1 MFRLIQLALH
11 LITGA
16 LGFVGLPLL
25 FRSLALIIGGGRF
38 IAGALYVG
46 GVHLVLGKLA
56 AGFLQLLLG
65 YALLNQSVQFLLQLG
80 PLFLQLTKAT
90 VAICD
95 HLGALLLFV
104 QQFLG
109 LLPGGLLGLAVPV
122 QLVFQRLLFRFQSFL
137 LCAFLLA
144 ARGTQLVDLLLQL
157 SVGVRFLLGQ
167 AVQLALLLG
176 QQKLALLGQTLQIFQ
191 VILRQNITFCDLIAH
206 VYLVFLQLYRH
217 RCELAPLLGADGAAG
232 VHAYSD
238 GLPADR
244 KFPPQRRFFL
254 RLRE

>member
-16 LGFVGLPLL
+16 FGFVGLPLL

-56 AGFLQLLLG
+56 AGFLKLLLG
-65 YALLNQSVQFLLQLG
+65 SALRDQSVQLLLQLG
-80 PLFLQLTKAT
+80 PLFLQLAESA
-90 VAICD
+90 VAVRN
-95 HLGALLLFV
+95 HLGTLLLFV
-104 QQFLG
+104 QQRLG

-144 ARGTQLVDLLLQL
+144 ARGTQLVNLLLQL
-157 SVGVRFLLGQ
+157 CVGIRFLLGQ
-167 AVQLALLLG
+167 AIQLALLLS
-176 QQKLALLGQTLQIFQ
+176 QQELALLGQALQIFQ

-206 VYLVFLQLYRH
+206 VHLIWSATQSQN
-217 RCELAPLLGADGAAG
+217 D
-232 VHAYSD
+232 
-238 GLPADR
+238 LP
-244 KFPPQRRFFL
+244 
-254 RLRE
+254 